1 MYSLFTRIS
10 NDLNINKLS
19 IETNEQFYS
28 RLVYSSLSYWIKI
41 SAVNIDNEG
50 VSKKYII
57 NNVTPFLKTILE
69 IHPELNSWFY
79 SYENKVNN
87 PITLVR
93 KRLYES
99 GELTNMEFTSNLT
112 LANFQSVKCK
122 GLEIY
127 RGNIEFINNYTGGL
141 ASYKGIGIL
150 SDIDVEKLFEFYFI
164 DDITAKRTLEIKV
177 DSINWTKENKKDS
190 EIFNPNL
197 KEPLSK
203 GFSKD
208 YNLKDGEI
216 SLYRE
221 NFSDYGFVKNYNN
234 EYYISHLSDFEIKTN
249 EVRRFQYA
257 LKNLVRNNQ
266 IANYKVLEHEQVVTL
281 HLYSALPKKEESILF
296 LFGWPINNIS
306 DNFNFI
312 FNLSIW
318 NLIKKILENLHI
330 SLIEEA

>member
-28 RLVYSSLSYWIKI
+28 RLIYSSLSYWIKI

-69 IHPELNSWFY
+69 LYPILNSWFY
-79 SYENKVNN
+79 SNKVSN
-87 PITLVR
+87 PIVILR
-93 KRLYES
+93 NRLYDS
-99 GELTNMEFTSNLT
+99 GELTNMELTSNLS
-112 LANFQSVKCK
+112 LANFQSVKFK
-122 GLEIY
+122 ELEIY
-127 RGNIEFINNYTGGL
+127 RGTIEFKNNFTGGL
-141 ASYKGIGIL
+141 VSYKGIGIL
-150 SDIDVEKLFEFYFI
+150 SDIDVEKLFTFYFI
-164 DDITAKRTLEIKV
+164 DDITAKKTLEMKV
-177 DSINWTKENKKDS
+177 DNINWIKENKKDS

-208 YNLKDGEI
+208 YKLKDGEI
-216 SLYRE
+216 SLYKE
-221 NFSDYGFVKNYNN
+221 NFSDYGFVKNVNN
-234 EYYISHLSDFEIKTN
+234 EYYISHLSDFEIKRN

-257 LKNLVRNNQ
+257 LKSVVRNNQ
-266 IANYKVLEHEQVVTL
+266 IAKYKVLEDEQVVML

-318 NLIKKILENLHI
+318 NLIKKLLVNLHI
-330 SLIEEA
+330 LLVEEA

>member
-28 RLVYSSLSYWIKI
+28 RLIYSSLSYWIKI

-57 NNVTPFLKTILE
+57 NNVTPFLQTILE

-93 KRLYES
+93 KRLYDS
-99 GELTNMEFTSNLT
+99 GELTNIEFTSNLS

-122 GLEIY
+122 ELEIY
-127 RGNIEFINNYTGGL
+127 RGNIEFKNNYTGGL
-141 ASYKGIGIL
+141 VSYKGIGIL
-150 SDIDVEKLFEFYFI
+150 SDIDVEKLSEFYFI
-164 DDITAKRTLEIKV
+164 DDITAKKTLEMKV
-177 DSINWTKENKKDS
+177 DNISWTKENKKDS
-190 EIFNPNL
+190 EIFNPHL
-197 KEPLSK
+197 KKPLSK

-216 SLYRE
+216 SLYKE
-221 NFSDYGFVKNYNN
+221 NFADYGFVKNVNN

-257 LKNLVRNNQ
+257 LKSVVRNNQ
-266 IANYKVLEHEQVVTL
+266 IAKYKVLEDEQVVML

-296 LFGWPINNIS
+296 FFGWPINNIT

-318 NLIKKILENLHI
+318 NLIKKLLVNLHI
-330 SLIEEA
+330 LLDEEA